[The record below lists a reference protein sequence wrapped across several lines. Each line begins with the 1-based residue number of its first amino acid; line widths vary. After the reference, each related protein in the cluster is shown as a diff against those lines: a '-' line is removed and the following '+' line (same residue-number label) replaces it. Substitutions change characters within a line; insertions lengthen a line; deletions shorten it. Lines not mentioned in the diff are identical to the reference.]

1 MIRFLKIAVDLLSVL
16 KTSLGYLGVGQS
28 DDALLTNGAS
38 AILEHILCFDF
49 ATRYLN
55 LTAIHLQTSTISY

>member
-1 MIRFLKIAVDLLSVL
+1 MPSFSSQPVRLVGSSGEYFFDKF
-16 KTSLGYLGVGQS
+16 GVHCG
-28 DDALLTNGAS
+28 LLTNGAS